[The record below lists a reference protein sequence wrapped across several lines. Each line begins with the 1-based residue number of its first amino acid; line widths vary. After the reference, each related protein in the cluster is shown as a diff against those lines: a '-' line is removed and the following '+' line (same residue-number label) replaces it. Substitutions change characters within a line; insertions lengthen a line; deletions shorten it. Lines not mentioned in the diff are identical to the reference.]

1 MSTNT
6 APPGWH
12 PDPSNPTGALR
23 WWDGASWTDQT
34 QQQAAPAANP
44 GYPGYP
50 APNYPATNYAGGGYS
65 QPPRTFAKQNSAS
78 VKAIAVVAIYV
89 VLAVATHI
97 VFIGIFPVLLA
108 FRAVQRREQLAP
120 VAVIAAIIAIAVAF
134 LTLR

>member
-12 PDPSNPTGALR
+12 PDPSNPGGSLR
-23 WWDGASWTDQT
+23 WWDGTAWTDQT
-34 QQQAAPAANP
+34 QQAAAPAWTNQPQQGGSAYSP
-44 GYPGYP
+44 GSPGP
-50 APNYPATNYAGGGYS
+50 GYS
-65 QPPRTFAKQNSAS
+65 QPQRTFAKQNSAS
-78 VKAIAVVAIYV
+78 LKAIVVVAVYV

-120 VAVIAAIIAIAVAF
+120 VAVIAAILAVAVAF
-134 LTLR
+134 LTLK